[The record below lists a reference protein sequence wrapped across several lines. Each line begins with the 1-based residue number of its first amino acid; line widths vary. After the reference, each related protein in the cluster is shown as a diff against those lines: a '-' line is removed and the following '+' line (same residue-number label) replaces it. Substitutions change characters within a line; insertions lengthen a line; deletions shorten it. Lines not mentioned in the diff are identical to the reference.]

1 VLPTGGNGVYTYQ
14 WQSSSNN
21 STWANISGQTSK
33 DYYTGAL
40 GSSTYYRRAVNSGGC
55 PTVYTASSFINF
67 NACNGPGGVASDITL
82 WLRGDTGA
90 VTSSGAVTT
99 WQDQSGNE
107 KHATKSLGAPVIS
120 ANGGNFHPTVVFDGN
135 SGFDT
140 DSLMI
145 EQMFIV
151 LKPSASV
158 SSITNFQV
166 LGRKNHSNSSRARVL
181 GFGNKTVIA
190 SSDSSAFASA
200 DRIRI
205 NGKTNTTLSTSSFNI
220 ISIDA
225 ENKGGVKDV
234 YKLGQKSSGTSYDN
248 LNGEIAEII
257 CYSSKKTGVE
267 LAKIES
273 YLSVKYGIT
282 VSNNGGG
289 SNGNYYN
296 SNGGLIWDA
305 TVSSGYHND
314 VIGIGKDNTNKL
326 NQKQS
331 KTTDS
336 KLTIF
341 VDNLKTSNSSNTGT
355 ISNNQSFVMVG
366 HNNASLKST
375 VASDLEKP
383 SEIIK
388 RLDREWKI
396 TNTNFDDNFSLEI
409 EWDSSGAFNLSH
421 VRLLVDDDGDF
432 TDALAFGPAD
442 GLTFR
447 LGSIIVED
455 VSSSFIPKGTT
466 RYVTLGSVD
475 ELTVLPVTLLN
486 FNGDKKSS
494 TVDLNWE
501 TASEINSD
509 YFEILHTTDG
519 KNFTSIGQVNAAGNS
534 NVSKKYNLTH
544 YHPKQ
549 GANYYKLR
557 EYDVDGNYSDYKSI
571 YVDFE
576 FVELVY
582 DFVVYPN
589 PNHNGGSIRVQTNYI
604 GEVSLHVFDINGKI
618 VLQQLLNV
626 RNEDFIL
633 IQNINLTP
641 GVYPLVI
648 SSPNNS
654 FVSKT
659 IKLIIQ

>member
-1 VLPTGGNGVYTYQ
+1 
-14 WQSSSNN
+14 
-21 STWANISGQTSK
+21 
-33 DYYTGAL
+33 
-40 GSSTYYRRAVNSGGC
+40 
-55 PTVYTASSFINF
+55 
-67 NACNGPGGVASDITL
+67 
-82 WLRGDTGA
+82 
-90 VTSSGAVTT
+90 
-99 WQDQSGNE
+99 
-107 KHATKSLGAPVIS
+107 
-120 ANGGNFHPTVVFDGN
+120 
-135 SGFDT
+135 
-140 DSLMI
+140 
-145 EQMFIV
+145 
-151 LKPSASV
+151 
-158 SSITNFQV
+158 
-166 LGRKNHSNSSRARVL
+166 
-181 GFGNKTVIA
+181 
-190 SSDSSAFASA
+190 
-200 DRIRI
+200 
-205 NGKTNTTLSTSSFNI
+205 
-220 ISIDA
+220 
-225 ENKGGVKDV
+225 
-234 YKLGQKSSGTSYDN
+234 
-248 LNGEIAEII
+248 
-257 CYSSKKTGVE
+257 
-267 LAKIES
+267 
-273 YLSVKYGIT
+273 
-282 VSNNGGG
+282 
-289 SNGNYYN
+289 
-296 SNGGLIWDA
+296 
-305 TVSSGYHND
+305 
-314 VIGIGKDNTNKL
+314 
-326 NQKQS
+326 
-331 KTTDS
+331 
-336 KLTIF
+336 
-341 VDNLKTSNSSNTGT
+341 
-355 ISNNQSFVMVG
+355 
-366 HNNASLKST
+366 
-375 VASDLEKP
+375 
-383 SEIIK
+383 
-388 RLDREWKI
+388 LDREWKI